1 MYIDIIPQRDLTC
14 SAMTADLW
22 LQARAKMLTC
32 NQRLVVS
39 IALKYQ
45 DKGLELSDLIAEGM
59 SGLARSVEKY
69 DYKKGFKFSTYATWW
84 VRQAISRAI
93 GDLSKTIR

>member
-1 MYIDIIPQRDLTC
+1 
-14 SAMTADLW
+14 
-22 LQARAKMLTC
+22 MLTC

-45 DKGLELSDLIAEGM
+45 DKGLEVSDLIAEGM
-59 SGLARSVEKY
+59 TGLARSVEKY

-84 VRQAISRAI
+84 VRQAITRAI

>member
-1 MYIDIIPQRDLTC
+1 
-14 SAMTADLW
+14 MTDQHAQ
-22 LQARAKMLTC
+22 QARSKMLTC

-45 DKGLELSDLIAEGM
+45 DKGLELTDLIAEGM
-59 SGLARSVEKY
+59 AGLARSVEKY
-69 DYKKGFKFSTYATWW
+69 DYSKGFKFSTYATWW

-93 GDLSKTIR
+93 GDLSKTIRQVNSM

>member
-1 MYIDIIPQRDLTC
+1 M
-14 SAMTADLW
+14 
-22 LQARAKMLTC
+22 QARAKMLTC

-39 IALKYQ
+39 IAQKYQ
-45 DKGLELSDLIAEGM
+45 GKGLELSDLIAEGM

-69 DYKKGFKFSTYATWW
+69 DYTKGFKFSTYATWW

-93 GDLSKTIR
+93 GELSKTIRSVLALAISQMCIASS